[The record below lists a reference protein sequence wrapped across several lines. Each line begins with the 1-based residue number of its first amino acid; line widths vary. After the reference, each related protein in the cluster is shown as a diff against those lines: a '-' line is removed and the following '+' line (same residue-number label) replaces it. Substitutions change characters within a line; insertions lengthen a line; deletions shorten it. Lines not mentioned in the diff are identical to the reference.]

1 MKTIFTIL
9 FLTFGLTLAGEND
22 LASFNEARNTLN
34 KNGMLVLG
42 SWALANIATGG
53 IQTFQEE
60 GSRKFFYQMNAAWNV
75 VNLAIAGFGY
85 YGAVSA
91 DTALTLYKSI
101 SAQQSIESILLFNAG
116 LDLAYMAGG
125 AWLIEKAR
133 GNKRHDRLKGYGQSI
148 ILQGGFLLVFDAAL
162 YWMHR
167 SNHYQLRQI
176 LESITFDGQQ
186 LGIRLLF

>member
-1 MKTIFTIL
+1 MKTILTIL
-9 FLTFGLTLAGEND
+9 LLTAGLTLAGEND

-53 IQTFQEE
+53 IQTFREE
-60 GSRKFFYQMNAAWNV
+60 GSRTYFHQMNAAWNV

-85 YGAVSA
+85 YGAVTA

-101 SAQQSIESILLFNAG
+101 SEQQSIESILLFNAG

-133 GNKRHDRLKGYGQSI
+133 DNKRQDRLKGYGQSI

-162 YWMHR
+162 YWMHC
-167 SNHYQLRQI
+167 SNHDQLRQI

-186 LGIRLLF
+186 LGIRLVF